1 MKLKILLLLIVL
13 SSFGCTLAQDD
24 NTPVPTHTAAP
35 SPSPTPPSLDRTR
48 RAALEVQYELLR
60 QTQEQIVGVWQDL
73 QAGQSVACTPSI
85 EMPFSPSAITGEDEI
100 SLLLFQAAL
109 AVQDAVSLWD
119 VECQNPRSQ
128 PPADV
133 IERGVLA
140 ALAGG
145 DVLFLVQG
153 LLATTE

>member
-24 NTPVPTHTAAP
+24 NTPVPTHTAA
-35 SPSPTPPSLDRTR
+35 PSPTPPSLDRTR

-73 QAGQSVACTPSI
+73 QAGQPVACIPSI

-100 SLLLFQAAL
+100 SQLLFQAAL

-119 VECQNPRSQ
+119 VECQNPRPQ

-145 DVLFLVQG
+145 DALKLVQD